1 MAVTKGLLVKVRG
14 DGVGLAAQGG
24 RFGGMDAE
32 PILSLPPGPAG
43 AGPAAAADRG
53 ATWLRLAA
61 AAADTDNPWDHAHEL
76 VAQNPALA
84 AAGGEVLA
92 VEPDILQPW
101 PYKNSGGDRG
111 MAASASPV
119 CAFDDQDPQGG
130 KAVIAGRVAWNADAD
145 FSQFLAAR
153 NQVGAKQA
161 NITIAHLDTGFDP
174 EHHTLPAAF
183 LAGQQRNFVD
193 DGSGPNNATDHAPA
207 GTLTSNRGHGTGTL
221 SLLAGNKLDGTSPH
235 WPGFT
240 EYVGGA
246 PLAKI
251 LPVRIADWVVRLTTS
266 TMVQGIDY
274 ARQQG
279 AQVLSMSM
287 GGLASQALVDAVNLA
302 YDHGLVMVTAAG
314 NNFTLTPRSIVYP
327 ARYNRVLAACGV
339 MGDGRAYSGLAL
351 NTMQG
356 NYGPAS
362 KMATALGAYT
372 PNVPWAEIECAKV
385 VDMDGSGTSAATPQI
400 AAAAALW
407 LAEHWDVVKAY
418 PQPWM
423 RIEAVRKALFAKA
436 LKSTAKMNAAETKE
450 KIGQGVL
457 RALDALSFAPP
468 PAAGLTKL
476 APATYTWSWLDLL
489 TGGNSLAPPL
499 PATLRQRKMF
509 ALELTQM
516 AQGTLAMEQMIAD
529 PDDDPDKVST
539 AARNRYLEAALD
551 QGNPSKPLK
560 AFLEDWLGRPS
571 TTASVTTPS
580 PVADPK
586 PVVKRKPR
594 QPPPPQRRLRIFAL
608 DPSVAKR
615 LDSVSVYQ
623 ATLSV
628 PWDDH
633 PSTEAALR
641 PGPIGEYL
649 EVIDIDPASNRVY
662 DPVNLNDKQLL
673 AQDGLAPSEGNPK
686 FHQQM
691 VYAVAMTTIGH
702 FERAL
707 GRRALWAPYYTD
719 DLDSHG
725 HKRTAVH
732 YVPRLRIYPHALR
745 AENAYYSPEKKAL
758 LFGYFPATGGVGDVT
773 TPGTTVFSCLSNDI
787 VAHEMSHALLDGLH
801 RHFQEASNPDVPAFH
816 EAFADIVALF
826 QHFTLKEL
834 VSFTI
839 AKAKGT
845 LSAASLLSGIA
856 KQFGEGSG
864 MAGPLREYSGAN
876 LPGDLDYDKTFEAH
890 DRGSILV
897 FAVYKAFEAIVTR
910 RTEDLIQLATG
921 GTGVLPAGVLHP
933 GLVDR
938 LTDETTKIA
947 KQMLTMC
954 IRALDYCPAVDITFG
969 EYLRAL
975 ITADRDAY
983 PEDALHYRLAFIE
996 AFRTLKLLPRDVRT
1010 ISEETLAWGGPTDG
1024 NSSPDWLKKC
1034 LHGIDL
1040 SWDQEQKRSKI
1051 FGLSQ
1056 ENCHKLHAAMNDA
1069 FKADTDRFKQ
1079 FGLLPDLPRFNEDGT
1094 LMHEA
1099 KTGETTFDVYSVR
1112 PTRRVAP
1119 DGSFRIE
1126 LIVVLQQRFPVNVDG
1141 KPMLKGVEK
1150 DSDFLFWFRGGAT
1163 IIIDPR
1169 KGHEE
1174 IRYAVIKN
1182 TGSADRQNRQ
1192 TVTVTA
1198 NYLSPL
1204 RALYFGGEVSEPFA
1218 MLHASDG
1225 DDDHV

>member
-32 PILSLPPGPAG
+32 PILSLPPVAAG
-43 AGPAAAADRG
+43 AGLAAAADSG

-61 AAADTDNPWDHAHEL
+61 TAADTDNPWDHAHEL
-76 VAQNPALA
+76 VAQNPAL

-130 KAVIAGRVAWNADAD
+130 KAVVAGRVAWNADAD

-174 EHHTLPAAF
+174 GHRTLPAGF
-183 LAGQQRNFVD
+183 LAAQQRNFVD
-193 DGSGPNNATDHAPA
+193 DGTGPNNATDHAPA
-207 GTLTSNRGHGTGTL
+207 GGLASNRGHGTGTL
-221 SLLAGNKLDGTSPH
+221 SLLAGNKLDGASPH

-240 EYVGGA
+240 DYVGGA

-251 LPVRIADWVVRLTTS
+251 LPVRIADWVVRLTTG
-266 TMVQGIDY
+266 TMVQGIDH

-314 NNFTLTPRSIVYP
+314 NNFTLTPSSIVYP

-356 NYGPAS
+356 NYGPPS

-372 PNVPWAEIECAKV
+372 PNVPWAEIECPKV

-423 RIEAVRKALFAKA
+423 RIEAVRKALFATA
-436 LKSTAKMNAAETKE
+436 LKSTAKMNATETKE

-457 RALDALSFAPP
+457 RAFDALGFAPP
-468 PAAGLTKL
+468 SAANLTKL
-476 APATYTWSWLDLL
+476 APATYTWSWLDML
-489 TGGNSLAPPL
+489 TGGNSLAPQSPE
-499 PATLRQRKMF
+499 ATRQQRMF
-509 ALELTQM
+509 ALELMQM
-516 AQGTLAMEQMIAD
+516 AQANPAVEQTIAD
-529 PDDDPDKVST
+529 PDDIADNVST

-560 AFLEDWLGRPS
+560 TFLEGVLGRPGATS
-571 TTASVTTPS
+571 LSASPPVSKPS
-580 PVADPK
+580 APPI
-586 PVVKRKPR
+586 KRKPR
-594 QPPPPQRRLRIFAL
+594 PLPPPQRQLRIFAL

-628 PWDDH
+628 PWDDE
-633 PSTEAALR
+633 PSTDKPLLL
-641 PGPIGEYL
+641 GPIGEYL
-649 EVIDIDPASNRVY
+649 EVVDVDPASDRVY
-662 DPVNLNDKQLL
+662 DPVDLNDKQLL

-707 GRRALWAPYYTD
+707 GRRALWAPHYAEAP
-719 DLDSHG
+719 G
-725 HKRTAVH
+725 RTGDMTVKAH

-758 LFGYFPATGGVGDVT
+758 LFGYFPATSSEGDVT
-773 TPGTTVFSCLSNDI
+773 TPGTTVFSCLSSDI

-801 RHFQEASNPDVPAFH
+801 RRFQDASNPDVPAFH

-826 QHFTLKEL
+826 QHFMLTEL
-834 VSFTI
+834 VRFSI
-839 AKAKGT
+839 AKARGDVST
-845 LSAASLLSGIA
+845 ASLLSGIA
-856 KQFGEGSG
+856 QQFGEGSG
-864 MAGPLREYSGAN
+864 RAGPLREYGAA
-876 LPGDLDYDKTFEAH
+876 GMADLDYGKTFEAH

-897 FAVYKAFEAIVTR
+897 FAVYQAFLAIADR
-910 RTEDLIQLATG
+910 RTDDLIQLATG
-921 GTGVLPAGVLHP
+921 GTGVLPAGTLHP
-933 GLVDR
+933 SLVER
-938 LTDETTKIA
+938 LTEEVA
-947 KQMLTMC
+947 KTARQMLTMC
-954 IRALDYCPAVDITFG
+954 IRALDYCPAIDITFG

-983 PEDALHYRLAFIE
+983 PDDPLHYRLAFLE
-996 AFRTLKLLPRDVRT
+996 SFRKWKLLPRDVRT
-1010 ISEETLAWGGPTDG
+1010 ISEETLAWSAPDDPSPT
-1024 NSSPDWLKKC
+1024 WLKGLLSK
-1034 LHGIDL
+1034 IDL
-1040 SWDQEQKRSKI
+1040 GWNQKLKRAEI
-1051 FGLSQ
+1051 FAL
-1056 ENCHKLHAAMNDA
+1056 NDKNRFALWRAMHRVFATEPDLY
-1069 FKADTDRFKQ
+1069 KQ
-1079 FGLLPDLPRFNEDGT
+1079 FGLLLDLPRYNEDGT
-1094 LMHEA
+1094 LMHAA
-1099 KTGETTFDVYSVR
+1099 KKGETTFDIYSVR
-1112 PTRRVAP
+1112 PTRRVEP
-1119 DGSFRIE
+1119 DGSFRVE
-1126 LIVVLQQRFPVNVDG
+1126 VVAVIQQRVPVALDG
-1141 KPMLKGVEK
+1141 TPMPQGVKPG
-1150 DSDFLFWFRGGAT
+1150 DDFFWFRGGAT

-1169 KGHEE
+1169 EGFEE
-1174 IRYAVIKN
+1174 IRYSIIKN
-1182 TGSADRQNRQ
+1182 TGSADRRTRQ
-1192 TVTVTA
+1192 AQTA
-1198 NYLSPL
+1198 AQNYLSPL

>member
-1 MAVTKGLLVKVRG
+1 MTAAKGLLVKVRG
-14 DGVGLAAQGG
+14 DGAGLSVRGG
-24 RFGGMDAE
+24 PPRIGGIEAE
-32 PILSLPPGPAG
+32 PILTLPPGAG
-43 AGPAAAADRG
+43 SASPAAAGNRG

-61 AAADTDNPWDHAHEL
+61 EAADSDNPWDHAHDL

-84 AAGGEVLA
+84 AAGADVLA
-92 VEPDILQPW
+92 VEPDIQQQW
-101 PYKNSGGDRG
+101 DYKDSGGDRG

-119 CAFDDQDPQGG
+119 CAFDDQDPHGG
-130 KAVIAGRVAWNADAD
+130 QAVVAGRVAWNAAPD
-145 FSQFLAAR
+145 FSQFAAAR
-153 NQVGAKQA
+153 NRVGVKQA

-174 EHHTLPAAF
+174 GHQTIPASLLTA
-183 LAGQQRNFVD
+183 QQRNFVN
-193 DGSGPNNATDHAPA
+193 DGTGPNNATDHAPA

-221 SLLAGNKLDGTSPH
+221 SLLAGNKLDGSSPH

-240 EYVGGA
+240 DFVGGA

-251 LPVRIADWVVRLTTS
+251 LPVRIADWVVRLTTG

-314 NNFTLTPRSIVYP
+314 NNFTITPRSIVYP

-339 MGDGRAYSGLAL
+339 MGDGHAYAGLAL
-351 NTMQG
+351 GTMQG
-356 NYGPAS
+356 NYGPPS

-372 PNVPWAEIECAKV
+372 PNVPWAEIDCRKI
-385 VDMDGSGTSAATPQI
+385 VDMDGSGTSAATPQV

-407 LAEHWDVVKAY
+407 LAEHWDVVKNY

-457 RALDALSFAPP
+457 RALDALDFAPP
-468 PAAGLTKL
+468 AAASLTKL

-489 TGGNSLAPPL
+489 TGGNSLAPPP
-499 PATLRQRKMF
+499 PATLRQRMMF

-516 AQGTLAMEQMIAD
+516 AQGSVAIEQTIAD
-529 PDDDPDKVST
+529 PDGDPDSVSA

-560 AFLEDWLGRPS
+560 AFLEEWLGRPG
-571 TTASVTTPS
+571 ASAVVP
-580 PVADPK
+580 A
-586 PVVKRKPR
+586 PVVGPAPAIKRKPR
-594 QPPPPQRRLRIFAL
+594 PLPPPQRRLRIYAL

-628 PWDDH
+628 PWDDE
-633 PSTEAALR
+633 PATDRPLL

-649 EVIDIDPASNRVY
+649 EVVDVDPASDRVY
-662 DPVNLNDKQLL
+662 DPVDLNDKVLL
-673 AQDGLAPSEGNPK
+673 AQDGLPPSEGNPK

-707 GRRALWAPYYTD
+707 GRRALWAPHYAEAPGRSGDMTV
-719 DLDSHG
+719 
-725 HKRTAVH
+725 KAH

-758 LFGYFPATGGVGDVT
+758 LFGYFPATSNEGDVT
-773 TPGTTVFSCLSNDI
+773 TPGTTVFSCLSSDI

-801 RHFQEASNPDVPAFH
+801 RRFQEASNPDVPAFH

-834 VSFTI
+834 VNFEI
-839 AKAKGT
+839 GKARGE

-864 MAGPLREYSGAN
+864 RAGPLREYGGA
-876 LPGDLDYDKTFEAH
+876 GMADLDYDKTFEAH

-897 FAVYKAFEAIVTR
+897 FAVYQAFLAIADR
-910 RTEDLIQLATG
+910 RTDDLIQLATG
-921 GTGVLPAGVLHP
+921 GSGILPAGTLHP
-933 GLVDR
+933 SLVER
-938 LTDETTKIA
+938 LTDEVAKTA

-954 IRALDYCPAVDITFG
+954 IRALDYCPSVDITFG

-983 PEDALHYRLAFIE
+983 PDDPLHYRLAFLE
-996 AFRTLKLLPRDVRT
+996 AFRKWKLLPRDVRT
-1010 ISEETLAWGGPTDG
+1010 ISEETLAWSAPEDP
-1024 NSSPDWLKKC
+1024 SPVWLKGLLSK
-1034 LHGIDL
+1034 IDL
-1040 SWDQEQKRSKI
+1040 GWNQKLKRAEI
-1051 FGLSQ
+1051 FAL
-1056 ENCHKLHAAMNDA
+1056 NDKNRYTLWKAMHKA
-1069 FKADTDRFKQ
+1069 FASNPDLYKQ
-1079 FGLLPDLPRFNEDGT
+1079 FGLLPDLPRYNEDGT
-1094 LMHEA
+1094 VMHA
-1099 KTGETTFDVYSVR
+1099 PKKSETTFDIYSVR
-1112 PTRRVAP
+1112 PTRRVEP
-1119 DGSFRIE
+1119 DGSFRVE
-1126 LIVVLQQRFPVNVDG
+1126 VVAVIQQRIPIALDG
-1141 KPMLKGVEK
+1141 TAMPQGMTKG
-1150 DSDFLFWFRGGAT
+1150 DGFFWFRGGAT

-1169 KGHEE
+1169 EGLEE
-1174 IRYAVIKN
+1174 IRYSIIKN
-1182 TGSADRQNRQ
+1182 TGSVDRQKRQ
-1192 TVTVTA
+1192 AGTMAA

-1204 RALYFGGEVSEPFA
+1204 RALYFGDEVSEPFA
-1218 MLHASDG
+1218 LLHASDG